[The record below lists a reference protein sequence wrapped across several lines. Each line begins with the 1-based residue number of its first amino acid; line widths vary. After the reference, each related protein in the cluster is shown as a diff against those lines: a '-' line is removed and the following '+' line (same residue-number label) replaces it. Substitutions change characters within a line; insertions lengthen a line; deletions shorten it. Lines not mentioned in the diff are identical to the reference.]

1 MADADL
7 PRIRSLLL
15 ASFPHVAFGMSTRQS
30 GEPDAP
36 LGFNLGYG
44 LADDDARVTE
54 NMSRFSA
61 LVGLEPGNL
70 AFMRQ
75 VHGDTIRMVSEPG
88 VYDETDALI
97 TREPGIGLVARVAD
111 CAPIALYAP
120 AAAAAAVVHA
130 GWRGTAAHIVRKTVD
145 HLCAECGAEPTG
157 VYAFIGPCAG
167 ACCYEVGDDVA
178 ALFPT
183 EVIQRDGEHGPQRLD
198 LRAANRAQLLEAGIP
213 EENIEV
219 DSLCTI
225 HERALLHSWRRDG
238 EASGRMLACITLRE
252 VE

>member
-30 GEPDAP
+30 GASDAP

-54 NMSRFSA
+54 NMTRFSA
-61 LVGLEPGNL
+61 LVGLEPEHL

-75 VHGDTIRMVSEPG
+75 VHGDTVRVVTEPG

-111 CAPIALYAP
+111 CAPIALYSP

-130 GWRGTAAHIVRKTVD
+130 GWRGTAAHIARKTVE
-145 HLCAECGAEPTG
+145 LLRTECGAEPPG
-157 VYAFIGPCAG
+157 IYAFIGPCAG
-167 ACCYEVGDDVA
+167 ACCYEVGEDVA
-178 ALFPT
+178 ALFPG
-183 EVIQRDGEHGPQRLD
+183 EVILRDGERGARRLD
-198 LRAANRAQLLEAGIP
+198 LRAANLAQLIAAGIP
-213 EENIEV
+213 VENIEI
-219 DSLCTI
+219 DPLCTI
-225 HERALLHSWRRDG
+225 HERAVLHSWRRDG

-252 VE
+252 AE